1 MGEGDME
8 DIKSE
13 KMERDKVKIPNF
25 QMKRDIEAYFEWE
38 MKVEQMFACHK
49 YSEVPRMYY

>member
-25 QMKRDIEAYFEWE
+25 QMKRDIEKTKEI
-38 MKVEQMFACHK
+38 
-49 YSEVPRMYY
+49 